1 MTGVS
6 LLASEIVQFVY
17 CHRAWWYARQG
28 HPSTNLTKQGV
39 GLRWHRRHGR
49 MVLTAGC
56 LRLLGYAFL
65 LAAVVAAVAH
75 LTSLA
80 LG

>member
-1 MTGVS
+1 MS
-6 LLASEIVQFVY
+6 LRASEIVQFEF

-28 HPSTNLTKQGV
+28 HPSTNLKRQDV
-39 GLRWHRRHGR
+39 GSRWHRRHGR
-49 MVLTAGC
+49 TVLTAGC

-65 LAAVVAAVAH
+65 LAAAVVAVAH
-75 LTSLA
+75 LTWLA